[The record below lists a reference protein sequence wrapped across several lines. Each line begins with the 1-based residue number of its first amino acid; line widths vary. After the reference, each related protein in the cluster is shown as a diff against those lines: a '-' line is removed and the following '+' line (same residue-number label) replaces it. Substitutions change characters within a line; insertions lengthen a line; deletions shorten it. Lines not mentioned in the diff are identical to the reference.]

1 MRLQQRSLWVQ
12 WLCLCMTVLAL
23 VGCGFHLRGNV
34 TFPEAYR
41 TAFIESNEP
50 AYSLDSVA
58 FYIQRALRSQV
69 TFVDNIKEA
78 DMIINVQETYD
89 SRIVSSNTTGI
100 YRTYTNELFATI
112 YISDRQGNL
121 IFRPEQFSKSESF
134 SLDEREPLAKTTAEE
149 AIKREL
155 AIELSQ
161 DFVRRLGVQMRN
173 R

>member
-1 MRLQQRSLWVQ
+1 MRLQKRSLWAQ
-12 WLCLCMTVLAL
+12 WLLLCATVLAL

-34 TFPEAYR
+34 QFPEAYQK
-41 TAFIESNEP
+41 AFIESNEP

-58 FYIQRALRSQV
+58 FYIQRALRSQI
-69 TFVDNIKEA
+69 TFVDNIEAA

-112 YISDRQGNL
+112 YISDRTGQL

-134 SLDEREPLAKTTAEE
+134 TLDEREPLAKTTAEE
-149 AIKREL
+149 SIKREL
-155 AIELSQ
+155 AVELSQ
-161 DFVRRLGVQMRN
+161 DFIRRLGVQMRS